1 MSRKYKEI
9 KNHYKLKSC
18 AKNRNY
24 ELKFGFGQATLKCCQ
39 GGRLSEGNVQRVPNI
54 SSKVYYLRYRYKYL
68 SLSFIKSPDHRV
80 RFLQCFR
87 YKLRTITYRIIILP
101 NRYNLP
107 PVTPYYGLKLLGK
120 STGKRKIRHMLNQFE
135 KLFKQLCLIEA
146 SVNVFDIISMSIK
159 CENSNLYS
167 VSVVKSWYTL
177 H

>member
-101 NRYNLP
+101 TQKGSNKDSETKRANPKNYELTVSSKQTNTVRACTGIGGLL
-107 PVTPYYGLKLLGK
+107 TFRKEKKRTKKKNKSKYGRG
-120 STGKRKIRHMLNQFE
+120 
-135 KLFKQLCLIEA
+135 
-146 SVNVFDIISMSIK
+146 
-159 CENSNLYS
+159 
-167 VSVVKSWYTL
+167 
-177 H
+177 